1 MTSVFDAKHNEE
13 REYDEL
19 VDWSRRLTRE
29 GPFFRELFD
38 AHGVRSVVDVGAGSS
53 RHAIMFRSWG
63 LEVTAIDPSED
74 MLALAR
80 ENAEA
85 AGSDVRIVEGGFGE
99 AATLLGRQVDAL
111 TCTGNAL
118 PHVRSLE
125 GLRGALEDFSA
136 ALGPGG
142 VLVLHYLNHE
152 RLISQRTRTMSP
164 VFRETSGGDKFFLR
178 VLDYTPTGDGVLF
191 DFVTLVRDPAVREAP
206 HTIDGWPK
214 TLEADPT
221 GGWTLRSRRSL
232 HFAMPPALISAE
244 LARAGFSEVR
254 FLGDH
259 TGRELDAEKD
269 ESMIVTA
276 IRA

>member
-1 MTSVFDAKHNEE
+1 MFDAKHNEE

-19 VDWSRRLTRE
+19 VDWDRRLTRE
-29 GPFFRELFD
+29 GPFFRELFS
-38 AHGVRSVVDVGAGSS
+38 AHGVRSVADVGAGSA

-63 LEVTAIDPSED
+63 LDVTAIDPSED

-80 ENAEA
+80 ENVEA
-85 AGSDVRIVEGGFGE
+85 AGSDLRIVEGGFGQV
-99 AATLLGRQVDAL
+99 AGMLGGQVDAL

-118 PHVRSLE
+118 PHVRSLA
-125 GLRGALEDFSA
+125 GLREALEDFSA
-136 ALGPGG
+136 ALRSGG

-152 RLISQRTRTMSP
+152 RLITQHVRTMSP
-164 VFRETSGGDKFFLR
+164 VFRETPGGDKFFLR
-178 VLDYTPTGDGVLF
+178 LLDYTPEGDGVLF
-191 DFVTLVRDPAVREAP
+191 DFVTLVRDPSVREAP
-206 HTIDGWPK
+206 HTIEDWPK

-221 GGWTLRSRRSL
+221 GGWRLRTRRSL
-232 HFAMPPALISAE
+232 HFAMPPALIRAE
-244 LARAGFSEVR
+244 LEHAGFGDVR

-276 IRA
+276 VRA

>member
-1 MTSVFDAKHNEE
+1 MFDSKHNEE

-19 VDWSRRLTRE
+19 VDWDRRLARE
-29 GPFFRELFD
+29 APFFRELFE
-38 AHGVRSVVDVGAGSS
+38 AHGVRLVADVGSGSA

-63 LEVTAIDPSED
+63 LDVTAIDPSAD

-99 AATLLGRQVDAL
+99 VAGLLGGRVDAL

-118 PHVRSLE
+118 PHVRTLP
-125 GLRGALEDFSA
+125 GLREALDDFSA
-136 ALGPGG
+136 ALKPEG

-152 RLISQRTRTMSP
+152 RLITQRIRTMNP
-164 VFRETSGGDKFFLR
+164 VFRETPGGDKFFLR
-178 VLDYTPTGDGVLF
+178 VLDYTPSGDGVLF
-191 DFVTLVRDPAVREAP
+191 DFVTLVRDLAVRGSA
-206 HTIDGWPK
+206 HTIEDWPQ
-214 TLEADPT
+214 TLAADPS
-221 GGWTLRSRRSL
+221 GGWSLRTRRSL
-232 HFAMPPALISAE
+232 HLALPPALIGAE
-244 LARAGFSEVR
+244 LARAGFAGVR

-259 TGRELDAEKD
+259 TGRPLDAARD

-276 IRA
+276 LRA

>member
-1 MTSVFDAKHNEE
+1 MFEAKHNEE

-19 VDWSRRLTRE
+19 VDWDRRLTRE
-29 GPFFRELFD
+29 GPFFRELFS
-38 AHGVRSVVDVGAGSS
+38 ARGVRSVADVGAGSA

-63 LEVTAIDPSED
+63 LDVTAIDPSED

-85 AGSDVRIVEGGFGE
+85 SSSDLRIVEGGFGDV
-99 AATLLGRQVDAL
+99 AGLLGGPVDAL

-136 ALGPGG
+136 ALRPGG

-152 RLISQRTRTMSP
+152 RLVSQRIRTMSP
-164 VFRETSGGDKFFLR
+164 VFRETPGGDKFFLR
-178 VLDYTPTGDGVLF
+178 LLDYTPAGDGVLF
-191 DFVTLVRDPAVREAP
+191 DFVTLVRDPAVREVP
-206 HTIDGWPK
+206 HTIESWPM
-214 TLEADPT
+214 TLEVDPA
-221 GGWTLRSRRSL
+221 GGWTLRTRRSL
-232 HFAMPPALISAE
+232 HFAMPPALIRAE
-244 LARAGFSEVR
+244 LERAGFGDVR
-254 FLGDH
+254 FYGDH

-269 ESMIVTA
+269 ESLIVTA
-276 IRA
+276 VRA